1 MRLLYKGCHED
12 VIENIILALLLSL
25 WNGFKPLEKKA
36 LKLLY

>member
-12 VIENIILALLLSL
+12 VIENIILALLSL